1 MVGRGQDHSG
11 GEQVPEGTRG
21 VAAHIWRLAQ
31 EHRLLRFC
39 SERDMDPN
47 EPDLDQL
54 APILDAEGR
63 IVPDLEDIDAVK

>member
-1 MVGRGQDHSG
+1 
-11 GEQVPEGTRG
+11 
-21 VAAHIWRLAQ
+21 
-31 EHRLLRFC
+31 
-39 SERDMDPN
+39 MDPN